1 MYLSYFSLKEHPFR
15 LNADPRFLYMSGT
28 HRKALSYLQY
38 GLEMQDSLVLMSGE
52 IGSGKTT
59 LINQLTHQLG
69 NAYQIARIHQTQ
81 LQEND
86 FLQTVLVAFGQSTV
100 PNAAKF
106 ELLAT
111 LNQFLLAEFRR
122 GKHPIL
128 IIDEAQHLSAGL
140 FEEIRLL
147 ADSEQNGKSLIS
159 VLLVGQPELREIL
172 DQPELVQ
179 LKQRIRLRTHLQRL
193 GLEEMVHYI
202 SHRMA
207 VAGVTKKTI
216 FAPDSHRAIYH
227 YTGGCLRL
235 VNILCDYA
243 LTHCFTEGSNL
254 VTADVIRVSSDEL
267 GWEPFDQVDSVNE
280 EGTRL
285 LPILN
290 ATPILKLLV
299 TNIEGQVEE
308 YSIRKNSKIGRH
320 KDNDIVIDTPRISR
334 YHAEILDRN
343 GRWYIRDL
351 ESMNGT
357 KLNQK
362 NIDLMSINTG
372 DIISVGGATIRCI
385 IPYGVD
391 NTGLI
396 TLNEDHTRRIPTPI
410 S

>member
-1 MYLSYFSLKEHPFR
+1 MYLSHFGLNEHPFR

-81 LQEND
+81 LQESD

-100 PNAAKF
+100 SNAAKF
-106 ELLAT
+106 ELLTT

-193 GLEEMVHYI
+193 GLDEMVHYI
-202 SHRMA
+202 THRMT

-216 FAPDSHRAIYH
+216 FAPDSYRAIYH

-243 LTHCFTEGSNL
+243 LTHCFTEGANL
-254 VTADVIRVSSDEL
+254 VTADVIRISSDEL
-267 GWEPFDQVDSVNE
+267 GWEPFDQAGTITE

-299 TNIEGQVEE
+299 TDIEGQVEE

-343 GRWYIRDL
+343 GRWYVRDL

-362 NIDLMSINTG
+362 NIDLVPINTG

-385 IPYGVD
+385 IPYGID

-396 TLNEDHTRRIPTPI
+396 TLNEDHTRRIPT
-410 S
+410 STS

>member
-1 MYLSYFSLKEHPFR
+1 MYLNHFGLKEHPFR

-28 HRKALSYLQY
+28 HSKALAYLQY

-59 LINQLTHQLG
+59 LINQLAHQLG
-69 NAYQIARIHQTQ
+69 SSYQIARIHQTQ
-81 LQEND
+81 LQESD
-86 FLQTVLVAFGQSTV
+86 FLQTVLIAFAQSTI
-100 PNAAKF
+100 PTAAKF

-111 LNQFLLAEFRR
+111 LNQFLLSHYRR

-128 IIDEAQHLSAGL
+128 IVDEAQHLDAEL

-147 ADSEQNGKSLIS
+147 ADSEQNGRSLIS

-172 DQPELVQ
+172 DQPQLVQ
-179 LKQRIRLRTHLQRL
+179 LKQRIRLGTHLQRL
-193 GLEEMVHYI
+193 GLEESTHYI
-202 SHRMA
+202 SHRLM
-207 VAGVTKKTI
+207 VAGVVRKTI
-216 FAPDSHRAIYH
+216 FAPDSYRAIYH

-243 LTHCFTEGSNL
+243 LTHCFTEGTNL
-254 VTADVIRVSSDEL
+254 VTADVIRISSDEL
-267 GWEPFDQVDSVNE
+267 GWEPFDKVGAVSE
-280 EGTRL
+280 EHTCL

-308 YSIRKNSKIGRH
+308 YSLRKNSKIGRH

-343 GRWYIRDL
+343 GRWYLRDL

-362 NIDLMSINTG
+362 KVDLAPINTG
-372 DIISVGGATIRCI
+372 DIISVGGATIRCV
-385 IPYGVD
+385 IPYGID

-396 TLNEDHTRRIPTPI
+396 TLNEDHTRRIPTPT